1 MGDTVTISTSEYDR
15 LCAMA
20 EDLAD
25 IRAVL
30 SFQVRMEAGAEE
42 FVPAAIADRLID
54 GESPLRVWRD
64 YRGMSQSGLA
74 RAAGVDRV
82 QIVDIE
88 AGRANGSVRTLA
100 ALANAL
106 NLAVDDLVP
115 AHLSREDPSIARGAL
130 KSPAQT
136 PTSASGRTKTPRRSY
151 PPKLQSRKSTM
162 ARDTYK
168 YHFKRGNKI
177 LHTGIT
183 NDLDRREREHQGSID
198 PKGHIS
204 QVGRRTTHDGAKSWE
219 DDQRAKGKPTGP

>member
-15 LCAMA
+15 LCAIA

-30 SFQVRMEAGAEE
+30 SFQVRIEAGAEE
-42 FVPAAIADRLID
+42 FVPATVADRLID
-54 GESPLRVWRD
+54 GESPLKVWRD

-106 NLAVDDLVP
+106 NVIVDDLVP

-130 KSPAQT
+130 KSSAQT
-136 PTSASGRTKTPRRSY
+136 SGRTKATRRSY
-151 PPKLQSRKSTM
+151 PSKLQSRKSTM